1 MKSMIKYSAAILML
15 FFSFMT
21 NSAYSQLSEGHV
33 KMEITDIVSS
43 DPQVQAMA
51 DMMKGSTQEM
61 YFTKEKGL
69 MVMNMMGGML
79 KMTTLTNLTDKS
91 GQMLYEGMGAKYLI
105 PFSAE
110 ESELRAQENEEKMGK
125 MNFEYDETD
134 KKEIVGYNCY
144 KVKISSD
151 DMAEFKLEAYITDE
165 IDTDLSVLQGVEGEE
180 LKGYPLEYIIDAGQ
194 FKMVYSATAIN
205 KTFDKEIFNINT
217 KGAKEM
223 SMEEF
228 MNMMSSM
235 GGGGMGF

>member
-1 MKSMIKYSAAILML
+1 ML
-15 FFSFMT
+15 CFTFISGQIFG
-21 NSAYSQLSEGHV
+21 QLSEGHV

-43 DPQVQAMA
+43 DPQIQAMA

-61 YFTKEKGL
+61 YFTKDKGL
-69 MVMNMMGGML
+69 MVMNMMGGMM
-79 KMTTLTNLTDKS
+79 KMTTVTNLVDKS
-91 GQMLYEGMGAKYLI
+91 GKMLYEGMGAKYLI

-110 ESELRAQENEEKMGK
+110 ESEMRAKENEEKMGEL
-125 MNFEYDETD
+125 NFEYDESDT
-134 KKEIVGYNCY
+134 KKIVGYDCF

-151 DMAEFKLEAYITDE
+151 DMEEFKLEAYITDQ
-165 IDTDLSVLQGVEGEE
+165 INTDLSVLQGIEGEK

-194 FKMVYSATAIN
+194 FKMVYSATEIN
-205 KTFDKEIFNINT
+205 KTFDKEVFNINT

-223 SMEEF
+223 SMDEF